1 MSGKREIRAIIK
13 VPGQPARFATV
24 DNTLAE
30 FQRLV
35 GGYIEAV
42 HITYDCIAIVNENGR
57 LMNLKPSGFCNLVG
71 TVVLVG
77 VDGEDFADVPISEE
91 MFGVLFKEVR

>member
-13 VPGQPARFATV
+13 VPGQPARYATV

-57 LMNLKPSGFCNLVG
+57 LMNLRPSGFLDFVG

-77 VDGEDFADVPISEE
+77 SDGEDFADVPVTED
-91 MFGVLFKEVR
+91 MFRIMFREGK